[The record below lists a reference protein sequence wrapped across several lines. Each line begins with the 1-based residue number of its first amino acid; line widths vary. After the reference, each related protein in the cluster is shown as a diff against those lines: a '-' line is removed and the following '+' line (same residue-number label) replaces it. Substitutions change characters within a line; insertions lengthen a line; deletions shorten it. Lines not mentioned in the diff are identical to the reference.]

1 MANGQ
6 GGIAETMEFAAGE
19 SHRMWAEAEEVD
31 LTGLKCP
38 MPALLTRRALRRSI
52 EGALIAVTV
61 TDALAPLDLK
71 HLCQSEGHEL
81 LQEALN
87 EKGARRLLIRRG
99 PL

>member
-1 MANGQ
+1 MAHGQ

-19 SHRMWAEAEEVD
+19 NHRMWADAEELD

-38 MPALLTRRALRRSI
+38 MPALLTRRALRRSV

-71 HLCQSEGHEL
+71 HLCQSEGHAL

-87 EKGARRLLIRRG
+87 EKGAQRLLIRRG

>member
-19 SHRMWAEAEEVD
+19 IHRMWAEAEEVD

-38 MPALLTRRALRRSI
+38 MPALFTRRALRRSI

-61 TDALAPLDLK
+61 TDALGN
-71 HLCQSEGHEL
+71 SEGVVNPTVSGTFSVVAP
-81 LQEALN
+81 ALMAT
-87 EKGARRLLIRRG
+87 E
-99 PL
+99 

>member
-1 MANGQ
+1 
-6 GGIAETMEFAAGE
+6 MEFAAGE
-19 SHRMWAEAEEVD
+19 VQQLWADAEEVD

-61 TDALAPLDLK
+61 TDALAPLDLR
-71 HLCQSEGHEL
+71 HLCQSEGHIVL
-81 LQEALN
+81 DEAVN

-99 PL
+99 PP

>member
-6 GGIAETMEFAAGE
+6 GGIAETMEFADRE
-19 SHRMWAEAEEVD
+19 IQQMWAAAEEVD

-61 TDALAPLDLK
+61 TDSLAPLDLR
-71 HLCQSEGHEL
+71 HLCQCEGHVL
-81 LQEALN
+81 LDEAGN

-99 PL
+99 PP

>member
-6 GGIAETMEFAAGE
+6 GGIAETMEFAVGE
-19 SHRMWAEAEEVD
+19 IQQMWATAEEVD

-61 TDALAPLDLK
+61 TDSLAPLDLR
-71 HLCQSEGHEL
+71 HLCQSEGHVL
-81 LQEALN
+81 LDEAGN

-99 PL
+99 PP